1 MTTTPET
8 PAAGGPPLAPAGA
21 RFDPVTGAELSAG
34 AGAGGE
40 RRQSYALQPG
50 EPVASFNLVTSLMPL
65 ASGSAPQTYRWA
77 LGIGILIPV
86 VAGALG
92 YLAFAFVAAA
102 VVVPAIY
109 VVYMYDV
116 NQWEDEPLGTVL
128 GAIGAAAALGV
139 GFTFLWH
146 AGILDSNI
154 SSLNFDGNG
163 SGGVRWSSLL
173 VLVLLVPVLSEV
185 LKQVGPLVLASR
197 PKFDDMIDGLT
208 FGVAAGAAYAAAET
222 IVINRG
228 LFSSFGHVDSP
239 NAGFWVSLIL
249 SAAVVK
255 PIVYGAATGIAVA
268 SYSGLGAGYD
278 GFKPG
283 YFRGLAEALVANI
296 ALQAGWFFAAR
307 LEGTKGA
314 VVGLVW
320 GAIIAAVLVVRLRY
334 LLHFAVLESALEAAA
349 TGGELKDT
357 ARGTAYCPSC
367 EMPLLH
373 GANFCVACGTSVR
386 AGSKVTRTRNR
397 VDDTAPPP
405 LDGAGEPVAATP
417 VRPSLRP
424 TPEGVAP
431 QDNKRTALVV
441 GAVAAT
447 IVIAGVVGQAAAA
460 AAADADQPPSNSP
473 IDIQTQVGA
482 GPTTQPAPT
491 PVPAPG
497 PTPDASEAPSSGAA
511 PSAAK
516 AFGHVVSADLTTGP
530 SASATGAPEGGL
542 DGSGSTGS
550 DDGTGGIGTATG
562 SHVTVSGD
570 IGFDLPDG
578 YEVEQQQDGFVEV
591 FGDGGYFF
599 ALTTPPPTD
608 MQTLVTDHLTGL
620 QQLGIQD
627 LQVSDPQEQ
636 QIPSSSVVQCL
647 LLGFQGT
654 LATQQQGT
662 MALNGVAYY
671 FLLQDG
677 TGVTAFA
684 LYQDGALDDQ
694 NSPLTAGYDQ
704 MFNTLVSTF

>member
-8 PAAGGPPLAPAGA
+8 PSGGAPLAPLGA

-34 AGAGGE
+34 TGAGGE

-77 LGIGILIPV
+77 LGVGILIPV

-92 YLAFAFVAAA
+92 FLAFAFVAAA

-116 NQWEDEPLGTVL
+116 NQWEDQPIGVVL

-163 SGGVRWSSLL
+163 SGGIRWQSLL
-173 VLVLLVPVLSEV
+173 VLVLLVPIVSEV
-185 LKQVGPLVLASR
+185 LKEVGPLILAGR
-197 PKFDDMIDGLT
+197 PQFDDMIDGLT

-222 IVINRG
+222 IVVNRG
-228 LFSSFGHVDSP
+228 LFSDFGHVDSP

-268 SYSGLGAGYD
+268 SYSGLGEGYD
-278 GFKPG
+278 GFKPA
-283 YFRGLAEALVANI
+283 YFRGLAEALIANI
-296 ALQAGWFFAAR
+296 AFQAGLFFSAR
-307 LEGTKGA
+307 IEGTTGA
-314 VVGLVW
+314 VIGLVW
-320 GAIIAAVLVVRLRY
+320 GALVAAALVVRLRY
-334 LLHFAVLESALEAAA
+334 LLHFAVLEAALEAAA

-357 ARGTAYCPSC
+357 AHGTAYCPSC
-367 EMPLLH
+367 EMPLLP
-373 GANFCVACGTSVR
+373 GANFCVACGTAVR
-386 AGSKVTRTRNR
+386 AGSKVTRSRNR
-397 VDDTAPPP
+397 VDDTAPV
-405 LDGAGEPVAATP
+405 LDEAGEPVAAAP
-417 VRPSLRP
+417 VRPSLNP

-441 GAVAAT
+441 GVVAAT
-447 IVIAGVVGQAAAA
+447 IVVAGVVGQAAAA
-460 AAADADQPPSNSP
+460 AAADEKQPPSTSP
-473 IDIQTQVGA
+473 IDLQTQVGS
-482 GPTTQPAPT
+482 GPTTGPAPT

-497 PTPDASEAPSSGAA
+497 PTPDASEGASSGTA

-516 AFGHVVSADLTTGP
+516 GFGQFASADLTTGP
-530 SASATGAPEGGL
+530 STGTTEAPDTGG
-542 DGSGSTGS
+542 S
-550 DDGTGGIGTATG
+550 GGIGGVPTGG

-578 YEVEQQQDGFVEV
+578 YEVEVQEDGFVQV
-591 FGDGGYFF
+591 YGDGGLFF
-599 ALTTPPPTD
+599 AYTTPPPTD
-608 MQTLVTDHLTGL
+608 MQTVVTNHLNGL
-620 QQLGIQD
+620 QSLGIQE
-627 LQVSDPQEQ
+627 LAVSDPQEM
-636 QIPSSSVVQCL
+636 QIPSSSVVQCV

-654 LATQQQGT
+654 LATQQNGT
-662 MALNGVAYY
+662 LPVEGFAYY

-677 TGVTAFA
+677 TGVTAFT
-684 LYQDGALDDQ
+684 LYQQGALDDD
-694 NSPLTAGYDQ
+694 NSPLLQGYEQ
-704 MFNTLVSTF
+704 MFNSLVGSF

>member
-1 MTTTPET
+1 MPTTPKP
-8 PAAGGPPLAPAGA
+8 PAADGAPVAPVGA

-77 LGIGILIPV
+77 LGLGILIPV

-92 YLAFAFVAAA
+92 FLAFAFVAAA

-116 NQWEDEPLGTVL
+116 NQWEDQPIGVVL

-139 GFTFLWH
+139 GFTFIWH
-146 AGILDSNI
+146 AGILDSNV
-154 SSLNFDGNG
+154 SSVNFDGNG
-163 SGGVRWSSLL
+163 AGGVRWTSLL
-173 VLVLLVPVLSEV
+173 VLVLLVPIVGEA
-185 LKQVGPLVLASR
+185 LKQVGPLVLAGR
-197 PKFDDMIDGLT
+197 PQFDDMIDGLT
-208 FGVAAGAAYAAAET
+208 FGVAAGAAFAAAET
-222 IVINRG
+222 IVVNRG
-228 LFSSFGHVDSP
+228 LFSSFGQVDSP

-283 YFRGLAEALVANI
+283 YFRGLAEALIANVVFQCG
-296 ALQAGWFFAAR
+296 LFFAAR

-320 GAIIAAVLVVRLRY
+320 GALVAAALVIRLRY
-334 LLHFAVLESALEAAA
+334 LLHFAVLEAALEAAA
-349 TGGELKDT
+349 DGAGLKDS
-357 ARGTAYCPSC
+357 AQGTAYCPSC
-367 EMPLLH
+367 EMPLLQ

-397 VDDTAPPP
+397 IDDATA
-405 LDGAGEPVAATP
+405 LDAA
-417 VRPSLRP
+417 RPSLRP
-424 TPEGVAP
+424 TPDGTAP

-447 IVIAGVVGQAAAA
+447 IVLAGVVGQAAAS
-460 AAADADQPPSNSP
+460 AAADEDKPPASSP
-473 IDIQTQVGA
+473 IDIQTQLGT
-482 GPTTQPAPT
+482 GPETEPAPS

-497 PTPDASEAPSSGAA
+497 PDVDPSEGASSDAA
-511 PSAAK
+511 PSLSLGYGQVA
-516 AFGHVVSADLTTGP
+516 SADLTTGP
-530 SASATGAPEGGL
+530 SDDTTGPADPGDGG
-542 DGSGSTGS
+542 DGG
-550 DDGTGGIGTATG
+550 GGIGTTG
-562 SHVTVSGD
+562 DENTVTVGGD
-570 IGFDLPDG
+570 ISFQKPDG
-578 YEVEQQQDGFVEV
+578 YVVEQQEDGFVQV

-599 ALTTPPPTD
+599 ALINPAPTD
-608 MQTLVTDHLTGL
+608 VNAMITENLNGIQSM
-620 QQLGIQD
+620 GIQD
-627 LQVSDPQEQ
+627 LGVSEPEES
-636 QIPSSSVVQCL
+636 QIPSSAVVQCVV
-647 LLGFQGT
+647 LGFQGA
-654 LATQQQGT
+654 LATQQGGT
-662 MALNGVAYY
+662 VPLEGFAYY
-671 FLLQDG
+671 FVLQDG
-677 TGVTAFA
+677 SGVTAFT
-684 LYQDGALDDQ
+684 LYEQGALDDE
-694 NSPLTAGYDQ
+694 SAPLIESYNQ